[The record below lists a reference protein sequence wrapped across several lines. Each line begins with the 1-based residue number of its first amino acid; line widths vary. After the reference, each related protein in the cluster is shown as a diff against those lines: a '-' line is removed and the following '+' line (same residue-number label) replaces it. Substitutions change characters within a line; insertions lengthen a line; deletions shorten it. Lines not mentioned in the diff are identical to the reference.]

1 MILQIINRQVR
12 SNQNLIFYFYRYVQ
26 PIWYL
31 NLKSKGS
38 IPYWVDYGKLAVA
51 EQALISLDQAYA
63 SEDAMLRDAAYQA
76 WQKGI
81 IQTDQTKGLTQPFK
95 RLPIG
100 DEYRFIRRYFN
111 SVWSWYVLV
120 IRLLT
125 LRNPFI
131 ELYSFFKTWN
141 VKRVDIFR
149 LIKRRNDYELF
160 SSTLVNETPKVS
172 VVIPTLNR
180 QIYLKD
186 VLDDLALQQYKNFEV
201 IVVDQNE
208 TLDTVFYSGWPFTL
222 QAIHQTEKALWL
234 ARNTAVQMSEGEYV
248 LLFDDDSRV
257 GPDWIEQHLKCLD
270 YFQCQLS
277 AGVSIS
283 MVGAKVPVSY
293 GHFRWADQ
301 LDTGNV
307 MLKKKVFREIGLFDR
322 QFEKQRMGDGE
333 FGLRTYLTGFKSVS
347 NPLAKRLHLKVST
360 GGLRQMGSWDGFR
373 PTNWFAPRPIPSV
386 LYLTRKYFGNSMAI
400 YDLLIKVPSS
410 IMPIQFKRRP
420 IILLLASIFS
430 VAVSPLIILQVIQSW
445 RKSSKMISAGAKIEY
460 LN

>member
-1 MILQIINRQVR
+1 MKVDL
-12 SNQNLIFYFYRYVQ
+12 NLIFYFYRYVQ

-31 NLKSKGS
+31 NLQSKGS
-38 IPYWVDYGKLAVA
+38 IAYWVDYRKLPVD
-51 EQALISLDQAYA
+51 EQAIINIDQAYI
-63 SEDAMLRDAAYQA
+63 SEDARLRDAAYQA

-81 IQTDQTKGLTQPFK
+81 MHTNSERTLPQPFS
-95 RLPIG
+95 RLPIH
-100 DEYRFIRRYFN
+100 DEYRFIRKYFHP
-111 SVWSWYVLV
+111 VWPFYVLM

-131 ELYSFFKTWN
+131 ELFSFFKTRK
-141 VKRVDIFR
+141 VKRIDIFKQ
-149 LIKRRNDYELF
+149 IKIRNDYESF
-160 SSTLVNETPKVS
+160 SSSLVKEAPKVS
-172 VVIPTLNR
+172 IVIPTLNR
-180 QIYLKD
+180 QVYLKD
-186 VLDDLALQQYKNFEV
+186 VLNDLALQHYKKFEV

-208 TLDTVFYSGWPFTL
+208 TFDTAFYSAWPFTL
-222 QAIHQTEKALWL
+222 HAIHQTEKALWL
-234 ARNTAVQMSEGEYV
+234 ARNTAVQMAEGEYI

-270 YFQCQLS
+270 YFKCQLS

-283 MVGAKVPVSY
+283 VVGAKVPVSY

-307 MLKKKVFREIGLFDR
+307 MLKKEVFKAVGLFDR

-333 FGLRTYLTGFKSVS
+333 FGLRCYLAGFSSVS

-386 LYLTRKYFGNSMAI
+386 LYLTRRYFGNSMAM

-410 IMPIQFKRRP
+410 IIPIQYKRRP
-420 IILLLASIFS
+420 TILLLVSILSIF
-430 VAVSPLIILQVIQSW
+430 VSPLIILQVVASW
-445 RKSSKMISAGAKIEY
+445 RQASKMIYEGAKIEI
-460 LN
+460 LSDTE